1 MSGRLL
7 CAAQV
12 CLEAVMRTK
21 SYILLASLLVLLIAA
36 TLQGQ
41 AQDAPAD
48 GTVIYLF
55 WGDGCPHCARE
66 KEYLKDL
73 LRHYPDV
80 TLREFEVWH
89 SAENQQLM
97 EQFGEAFRFK
107 PGSVPT
113 TFIGSRYWVGFGQN
127 TGTEFVSAL
136 EQCKTGSC
144 VDVGAQI
151 LAGVSPDQVV
161 FTAPTITA
169 QNAVTLPLLG
179 TVDLGTQ
186 PLWFSTAVI
195 SFIDGFNPCSLWV
208 LSILL
213 ALVLHSGSRKRTLL
227 VGTTFLIV
235 TATAYIV
242 FITGLFGIFSIIG
255 YLGWIQIAVAAIAF
269 AFALINIKDYFWYKE
284 GVSLTIDDR
293 HKPGLY
299 RNMRGLIAA
308 ERSPLALIGAT
319 GAVALGVTLL
329 ELPCTSGLPVM
340 WTNLLTANNVTGGQY
355 VLLLALYM
363 VIFLIDEMALF
374 LAAVFTMKAVKFE
387 EKHGRILKLTG
398 GVVMLALAAVMVLD
412 PTLMNDVGASA
423 LVFAG
428 ALGVTALILF
438 IHRTV
443 RPSLGVTIGSE
454 LKPR

>member
-1 MSGRLL
+1 
-7 CAAQV
+7 
-12 CLEAVMRTK
+12 MRMNLR
-21 SYILLASLLVLLIAA
+21 ILLAIGLVLLIGAA
-36 TLQGQ
+36 VQAQ
-41 AQDAPAD
+41 AQDVPAD
-48 GTVIYLF
+48 GPVIYLF

-80 TLREFEVWH
+80 TLREFEVWN

-97 EQFGEAFRFK
+97 ERFGEAFRFK

-113 TFIGSRYWVGFGQN
+113 TFIGNRYWVGFGQN
-127 TGTEFVSAL
+127 TGSEFVSAL
-136 EQCKTGSC
+136 EECKTGGC

-151 LAGVSPDQVV
+151 LSGVSPDEIM
-161 FTAPTITA
+161 FTAPAVGTA
-169 QNAVTLPLLG
+169 NTVTLPLLG
-179 TVDLGTQ
+179 TVELGAQ

-227 VGTTFLIV
+227 VGTTFLVV

-308 ERSPLALIGAT
+308 DKSPLALIGAT

-329 ELPCTSGLPVM
+329 ELPCTSGMPVM
-340 WTNLLTANNVTGGQY
+340 WTNLLTANNVAGGQF
-355 VLLLALYM
+355 VLLMALYM
-363 VIFLIDEMALF
+363 FIFLIDEMALF

-387 EKHGRILKLTG
+387 EKHGRILKLAG
-398 GVVMLALAAVMVLD
+398 GMVMLALAAVMVID
-412 PTLMNDVGASA
+412 PALMNDVGASA

-428 ALGVTALILF
+428 ALAVTALTLF
-438 IHRTV
+438 VHRRV
-443 RPSLGVTIGSE
+443 MPSLGVTIGSE

>member
-1 MSGRLL
+1 
-7 CAAQV
+7 
-12 CLEAVMRTK
+12 MRVNVR
-21 SYILLASLLVLLIAA
+21 ILLSIALVSLIGTIVQ
-36 TLQGQ
+36 TQ
-41 AQDAPAD
+41 AQGVPED

-73 LRHYPDV
+73 LRHYPDT
-80 TLREFEVWH
+80 TLREYEVWY
-89 SAENQQLM
+89 SPQNQQLM
-97 EQFGEAFRFK
+97 ETFGDAFGFE

-113 TFIGSRYWVGFGQN
+113 TFIGSRYWIGFGQN
-127 TGTEFVSAL
+127 TGMEFVSAL
-136 EQCKTGSC
+136 EECKVGGC

-151 LAGVSPDQVV
+151 LAGVNPDEVV
-161 FTAPTITA
+161 FTAPIITA
-169 QNAVTLPLLG
+169 ENTVTLPLLG
-179 TVDLGTQ
+179 TVELGAQ

-227 VGTTFLIV
+227 VGTTFLLV

-255 YLGWIQIAVAAIAF
+255 YLGWIQVAVAAIAF
-269 AFALINIKDYFWYKE
+269 GFALINIKDYFWYKE

-299 RNMRGLIAA
+299 RNMRGLISA

-329 ELPCTSGLPVM
+329 ELPCTSGMPVM
-340 WTNLLTANNVTGGQY
+340 WANLLTANNVSGGQF

-363 VIFLIDEMALF
+363 IIFLIDEMALF

-387 EKHGRILKLTG
+387 EKHGRILKLAG
-398 GVVMLALAAVMVLD
+398 GVVMLALAAVMVFD

-438 IHRTV
+438 IHRRV
-443 RPSLGVTIGSE
+443 MPAMGITIGSE

>member
-1 MSGRLL
+1 
-7 CAAQV
+7 
-12 CLEAVMRTK
+12 
-21 SYILLASLLVLLIAA
+21 LLASLLVLLIAA

-80 TLREFEVWH
+80 TLREFEVWY

-161 FTAPTITA
+161 FTAQTITA

-269 AFALINIKDYFWYKE
+269 AFALINIKD
-284 GVSLTIDDR
+284 
-293 HKPGLY
+293 
-299 RNMRGLIAA
+299 
-308 ERSPLALIGAT
+308 
-319 GAVALGVTLL
+319 
-329 ELPCTSGLPVM
+329 
-340 WTNLLTANNVTGGQY
+340 
-355 VLLLALYM
+355 
-363 VIFLIDEMALF
+363 
-374 LAAVFTMKAVKFE
+374 
-387 EKHGRILKLTG
+387 
-398 GVVMLALAAVMVLD
+398 
-412 PTLMNDVGASA
+412 
-423 LVFAG
+423 
-428 ALGVTALILF
+428 
-438 IHRTV
+438 
-443 RPSLGVTIGSE
+443 
-454 LKPR
+454 

>member
-1 MSGRLL
+1 
-7 CAAQV
+7 
-12 CLEAVMRTK
+12 MRMK
-21 SYILLASLLVLLIAA
+21 MRILLAIVLVLLIGVAI
-36 TLQGQ
+36 Q
-41 AQDAPAD
+41 AQAQEPAAD
-48 GTVIYLF
+48 GPVIYLF
-55 WGDGCPHCARE
+55 WGNGCPHCARE
-66 KEYLKDL
+66 KEFLNDL
-73 LRHYPDV
+73 LRHYPGA
-80 TLREFEVWH
+80 TLREFEVWY
-89 SAENQQLM
+89 SAENQQLF
-97 EQFGEAFRFK
+97 ERFGEAFRFK

-113 TFIGSRYWVGFGQN
+113 TFIGNRYWVGFGQN
-127 TGTEFVSAL
+127 TGSEFVAML
-136 EQCKTGSC
+136 EQCKSGC

-161 FTAPTITA
+161 FTAPSVETA
-169 QNAVTLPLLG
+169 NTVTLPLLG
-179 TVDLGTQ
+179 TIELGAQ

-227 VGTTFLIV
+227 VGTTFLVV
-235 TATAYIV
+235 TATAYII

-308 ERSPLALIGAT
+308 DKSPLALMGAT

-329 ELPCTSGLPVM
+329 ELPCTSGMPVM
-340 WTNLLTANNVTGGQY
+340 WTNLLSANNVAGGQF

-363 VIFLIDEMALF
+363 FIFLIDELALF

-387 EKHGRILKLTG
+387 EKHGRILKLAG
-398 GVVMLALAAVMVLD
+398 GIVMLALAAVMVID
-412 PTLMNDVGASA
+412 PALMNDVGASA
-423 LVFAG
+423 LVFAA

-438 IHRTV
+438 VHRRV
-443 RPSLGVTIGSE
+443 MPSLGVTIGSE

>member
-1 MSGRLL
+1 MNYR
-7 CAAQV
+7 
-12 CLEAVMRTK
+12 
-21 SYILLASLLVLLIAA
+21 ILLAIVLVLLIGAA
-36 TLQGQ
+36 VQAQ
-41 AQDAPAD
+41 AQDTAAD
-48 GTVIYLF
+48 GPVIYLF

-66 KEYLKDL
+66 KEYLNDL

-80 TLREFEVWH
+80 TLREFEVWY

-97 EQFGEAFRFK
+97 EKFGDAFGFD

-113 TFIGSRYWVGFGQN
+113 TFIGSHYWVGFGQN
-127 TGTEFVSAL
+127 TGMEFVSTL
-136 EQCKTGSC
+136 EECKTGAC

-151 LAGVSPDQVV
+151 LAGVSPDEVV
-161 FTAPTITA
+161 FTAPIVTGE
-169 QNAVTLPLLG
+169 NAVTLPLLG
-179 TVDLGTQ
+179 TVELGAQ
-186 PLWFSTAVI
+186 PLWFSTAII

-213 ALVLHSGSRKRTLL
+213 ALVLHSGSRRRTLL

-235 TATAYIV
+235 TSTAYIV

-269 AFALINIKDYFWYKE
+269 GFALINIKDYFWYKE

-299 RNMRGLIAA
+299 RNMRGLISAD
-308 ERSPLALIGAT
+308 RSPLALIGAT

-329 ELPCTSGLPVM
+329 ELPCTSGMPVM
-340 WTNLLTANNVTGGQY
+340 WTNLLTANNVAGGQF

-387 EKHGRILKLTG
+387 EKHGRILKLAG
-398 GVVMLALAAVMVLD
+398 GMVMLALAAVMVID

-438 IHRTV
+438 VHRRV
-443 RPSLGVTIGSE
+443 MPAMGVTIGSE

>member
-1 MSGRLL
+1 MRINTRTILAIALL
-7 CAAQV
+7 
-12 CLEAVMRTK
+12 
-21 SYILLASLLVLLIAA
+21 LLIGAVVQA
-36 TLQGQ
+36 QGQ
-41 AQDAPAD
+41 DGAAD
-48 GTVIYLF
+48 GPVIYLF

-80 TLREFEVWH
+80 TLREFEVWY
-89 SAENQQLM
+89 STENQQLLKT
-97 EQFGEAFRFK
+97 FGDVFRFE

-113 TFIGSRYWVGFGQN
+113 TFIGDRYWVGFGQN
-127 TGTEFVSAL
+127 TGLEFVSTL
-136 EQCKTGSC
+136 EICKTGVC

-151 LAGVSPDQVV
+151 LAGVSPSEVV
-161 FTAPTITA
+161 FTAPAAAGDT
-169 QNAVTLPLLG
+169 VTLPLLG
-179 TVDLGTQ
+179 AVELGAQ
-186 PLWFSTAVI
+186 PLWFSTAMI

-227 VGTTFLIV
+227 VGTTFLLV

-308 ERSPLALIGAT
+308 DKSPLALIGAT

-329 ELPCTSGLPVM
+329 ELPCTSGMPVM
-340 WTNLLTANNVTGGQY
+340 WTNLLSANHVAGGQF

-363 VIFLIDEMALF
+363 FIFLIDEMALF

-387 EKHGRILKLTG
+387 EKHGRILKLAG
-398 GVVMLALAAVMVLD
+398 GIVMLALAAVMVIE
-412 PTLMNDVGASA
+412 PTLMNDVGASV

-428 ALGVTALILF
+428 ALGVTGLILF
-438 IHRTV
+438 VHRRV
-443 RPSLGVTIGSE
+443 MPALGVTIGSE